1 MQILLASAKI
11 MNGET
16 AVSVPLSTNPLF
28 IDDARRFAGELS
40 QWSVEEIGAA
50 MGCNAQIAAENKLR
64 YARFMEPESTLP
76 AVLAYYGQAYKYLRA
91 QEFSAADFRF
101 AQRHLLITSFIYGLL
116 RPLDSIHPY
125 RLEGKV
131 RLSST
136 GDRTMFDYWRER
148 LTDVLIGAVQS
159 DDGVLVYLAAE
170 EMKRLFDWR
179 RVEREVTVVQPLFY
193 ADDGTRLKAVVV
205 HAKSC
210 RGAMAGMVIRER
222 LRSVRPLR
230 AFELDGY
237 RWQGMD
243 DDGRKMV
250 FVKHL

>member
-1 MQILLASAKI
+1 
-11 MNGET
+11 
-16 AVSVPLSTNPLF
+16 
-28 IDDARRFAGELS
+28 
-40 QWSVEEIGAA
+40 
-50 MGCNAQIAAENKLR
+50 
-64 YARFMEPESTLP
+64 
-76 AVLAYYGQAYKYLRA
+76 
-91 QEFSAADFRF
+91 
-101 AQRHLLITSFIYGLL
+101 
-116 RPLDSIHPY
+116 
-125 RLEGKV
+125 
-131 RLSST
+131 
-136 GDRTMFDYWRER
+136 
-148 LTDVLIGAVQS
+148 
-159 DDGVLVYLAAE
+159 
-170 EMKRLFDWR
+170 MKRLFDWR

-250 FVKHL
+250 FVKYL